1 MDNINSARRPGGVGL
16 DLNLLVPLDALLQ
29 ERSVTR
35 AAQRLGLSQPTVS
48 AALARLRR
56 HFGDDLLTRV
66 GNTYELT
73 PLAERLAAHTAQALG
88 SADQVFQTRPVSD
101 PAHARREFTLVVTDM
116 HLATFGRTLAGL
128 VRDTAPGV
136 RLRFEH
142 NTPHIVRH
150 APEHLRT
157 VDGMLLAQGLLA
169 NVPAIDLYDDR
180 WVCVV
185 SSDTLTSSPPT
196 PEALAARPWVLP
208 YHFPAIGFSPLHGL
222 HAQGLEPRVEIAI
235 ENFLTMPFLIAG
247 TDRVGVVP
255 ERAARLFPVD
265 SGTAVVE
272 LPFGR
277 GRLVESLWWH
287 PLHDRDP
294 AHVWLRKTAVE
305 AGRLVAADTA
315 QSASHDTPQS

>member
-1 MDNINSARRPGGVGL
+1 MGL

-56 HFGDDLLTRV
+56 HFGDELLTRV

-73 PLAERLAAHTAQALG
+73 PLAERLAAHAAQALG
-88 SADQVFQTRPVSD
+88 SADRVFETRPVFD
-101 PAHARREFTLVVTDM
+101 PAHALREFTLVVTDM
-116 HLATFGRTLAGL
+116 HLATFGRTLAAL
-128 VRDTAPGV
+128 VRVAAPGV
-136 RLRFEH
+136 RLRFQH
-142 NTPHIVRH
+142 NTPHIVRR

-169 NVPAIDLYDDR
+169 NVPAIDLYEDR

-185 SSDTLTSSPPT
+185 SSDTVNSGPPT
-196 PEALAARPWVLP
+196 PEELAARPWVLP
-208 YHFPAIGFSPLHGL
+208 YHVPPFGFSPLHGL
-222 HAQGLEPRVEIAI
+222 HVQGIEPRVEIVI
-235 ENFLTMPFLIAG
+235 ENFLAMPYLIAG

-255 ERAARLFPVD
+255 ERAARLFRVG

-272 LPFGR
+272 LPFGT

-287 PLHDRDP
+287 PQHERDP
-294 AHVWLRKTAVE
+294 AHIWLRKTAAE
-305 AGRLVAADTA
+305 AGQLVAASTAETAPRDTRH
-315 QSASHDTPQS
+315 S

>member
-1 MDNINSARRPGGVGL
+1 MGL

-48 AALARLRR
+48 SALARLRR
-56 HFGDDLLTRV
+56 HFSDELLTRV

-88 SADQVFQTRPVSD
+88 SADRVFQTRPAFE
-101 PAHARREFTLVVTDM
+101 PAHALREFTLVVTDM
-116 HLATFGRTLAGL
+116 HLATFGRTLAAL
-128 VRDTAPGV
+128 VRDAAPGV
-136 RLRFEH
+136 RLRFQH
-142 NTPHIVRH
+142 HTPHIVRH

-157 VDGMLLAQGLLA
+157 VDGMVLAQGLLA
-169 NVPAIDLYDDR
+169 NVPAIDLYEDR
-180 WVCVV
+180 WVCVI
-185 SSDTLTSSPPT
+185 SSDTVSSAPPT
-196 PEALAARPWVLP
+196 PEELAVRPWVVP
-208 YHFPAIGFSPLHGL
+208 YHFPSTGFSPLHGL
-222 HAQGLEPRVEIAI
+222 HVHGIEPRVEIAI
-235 ENFLTMPFLIAG
+235 ENFLTMPYLIAG

-255 ERAARLFPVD
+255 ERAARLFPVG

-272 LPFGR
+272 LPFGT

-294 AHVWLRKTAVE
+294 AHIWLRRTAAE
-305 AGRLVAADTA
+305 AGQLVAAGTA
-315 QSASHDTPQS
+315 EAVHHHTPRG